1 MLEKREIKLDHPA
14 YPKYATVYSD
24 TDTEARACI
33 LYFHGGGL
41 LYGSRDDLPLLHTRT
56 LTQAGYIII
65 SCDYPLAPA
74 AKLDTI
80 IGDVCSSI
88 THYATYPE
96 QYCGQT
102 LPFFLWGRSAGA
114 YLCLLAAARP
124 GLPVPVGILSYY
136 GYGFL
141 CDNWFQTPS
150 DYYKS
155 LPAVD
160 ASCLEQ
166 AGAGP
171 HTAGGL
177 DTHYAV
183 YVYARQTGAWR
194 SLLYEGRDKY
204 FYLDY
209 TLRACATLPCPLFCA
224 HSTQDN
230 DVPYAEFLELSNRFH
245 PRQFIASCGVH
256 DFDRDEENPF
266 TKKLLDETLEFLNQ
280 CLESCESAV
289 SSPAPGK

>member
-1 MLEKREIKLDHPA
+1 MPEKKEISLDHPS
-14 YPKYATVYSD
+14 YPKYATIYSERG
-24 TDTEARACI
+24 TEAKASV

-41 LYGSRDDLPLLHTRT
+41 LYGHREDLPDHHIRT
-56 LTQAGYIII
+56 LTHAGYIII
-65 SCDYPLAPA
+65 SYDYPLAPA

-88 THYATYPE
+88 THYINNPE
-96 QYCGQT
+96 LYCGQK

-114 YLCLLAAARP
+114 YLCLLAAAR
-124 GLPVPVGILSYY
+124 GNLPQAPAGILSYY

-150 DYYKS
+150 EYYRS

-166 AGAGP
+166 TGGVP
-171 HTAGGL
+171 HTAGAL
-177 DTHYAV
+177 DTHYSI

-194 SLLYEGRDKY
+194 SLLYEGREKY

-209 TLRACATLPCPLFCA
+209 TLRACTALPCPLFCA
-224 HSTQDN
+224 HSTGDT

-245 PRQFIASCGVH
+245 PRQFIASCGSH
-256 DFDRDEENPF
+256 DFDRDEGSPF
-266 TKKLLDETLEFLNQ
+266 TKLLLDETLAFLHSNI
-280 CLESCESAV
+280 
-289 SSPAPGK
+289 SSPGSGK

>member
-1 MLEKREIKLDHPA
+1 MPEKREINLEHPT
-14 YPKYATVYSD
+14 YPKYATIYSD

-41 LYGSRDDLPLLHTRT
+41 LYGHRDDLPPLHIRT
-56 LTQAGYIII
+56 LTRAGYIII
-65 SCDYPLAPA
+65 SYDYPLAPA

-88 THYATYPE
+88 THYANHPE
-96 QYCGQT
+96 LYCGQR

-114 YLCLLAAARP
+114 YLCLLAAGRRK
-124 GLPVPVGILSYY
+124 LPLAPAGILSYY

-150 DYYKS
+150 SYYSS

-166 AGAGP
+166 AGTSL

-183 YVYARQTGAWR
+183 YVYARQTGTWR
-194 SLLYEGRDKY
+194 FLLYEGRDKY

-209 TLRACATLPCPLFCA
+209 TLRACDSLPCPLFCA
-224 HSTQDN
+224 HSTRDN
-230 DVPYAEFLELSNRFH
+230 DVPYGEFLELSNRFH
-245 PRQFIASCGVH
+245 PKQFIASCDSH

-266 TKKLLDETLEFLNQ
+266 TKKLLDETLVFLNEN
-280 CLESCESAV
+280 L
-289 SSPAPGK
+289 